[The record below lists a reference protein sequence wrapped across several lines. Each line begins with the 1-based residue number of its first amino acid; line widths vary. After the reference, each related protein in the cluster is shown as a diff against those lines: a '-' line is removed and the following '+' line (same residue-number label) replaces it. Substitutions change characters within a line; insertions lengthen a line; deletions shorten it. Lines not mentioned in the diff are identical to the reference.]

1 MKDLN
6 LNKID
11 LIISAGNTNQFPNLP
26 LPNIAFSGRSN
37 VGKSTLI
44 NALCNRHSL
53 ARVSNTPGKT
63 TTINFFN
70 IDSTLIFADLPGYG
84 YARRSGDEILKW
96 SNLIESYLASPG
108 LSLVLQL
115 VDLKTGP
122 SKDDEMMFDWLCHYR
137 VPFIVVATKA
147 DKLNKTNR
155 AKNLDALNNNPHIP
169 KGIPIICF
177 SSLSKEGIGDVWS
190 HIKKFADG
198 K

>member
-1 MKDLN
+1 MKDIN

-11 LIISAGNTNQFPNLP
+11 LIISAASPKQFPSTD

-37 VGKSTLI
+37 VGKSSLI

-63 TTINFFN
+63 ATVNFFN
-70 IDSTLIFADLPGYG
+70 IDSTLILADLPGYG
-84 YARRSGDEILKW
+84 YAKRSGEEIAKW
-96 SNLIESYLASPG
+96 GELIESYLSSPS
-108 LSLVLQL
+108 LSLVIQL

-137 VPFIVVATKA
+137 VPFIIVATKC

-155 AKNLDALNNNPHIP
+155 AKNAEALASNPHIP
-169 KGIPIICF
+169 KGIPIVYF
-177 SSLSKEGIGDVWS
+177 SALTKEGVTDVWAQ
-190 HIKKFADG
+190 IKNFIKN